1 VIAEEGLNHGLK
13 VKTNVGKY
21 IKISRPAALQK
32 QHTNTSR
39 GAVLGGKNIDLIVL
53 VGPFF
58 SRRHDTPLTEWHIQ
72 DIVYIPSPSI
82 MGF

>member
-1 VIAEEGLNHGLK
+1 MIAEEGLNHGLK

-39 GAVLGGKNIDLIVL
+39 GAVLGGKNVDLIVFL
-53 VGPFF
+53 GHFF
-58 SRRHDTPLTEWHIQ
+58 LDGMTLLSLSGIYK
-72 DIVYIPSPSI
+72 I
-82 MGF
+82 